1 MLDAIDNL
9 LLHFRSNAV
18 VLLHTSCLLAA
29 AKYTRLVYEE
39 RGEVHELITTKTDLQ
54 RRKSDFGRKGNNW
67 IEPLREW
74 ILTAH
79 HAEKLASSNEFD
91 EIKSL
96 VEKIGTNR
104 RLLSKK
110 VGWDWSG
117 EWRIVAENQNKIPPA
132 RERSERVPSSENS
145 QCLTWSGRRDS
156 NPESPAPKAGMLAV
170 TLQPASAHAFVRNP
184 SIL

>member
-1 MLDAIDNL
+1 MD
-9 LLHFRSNAV
+9 FPV
-18 VLLHTSCLLAA
+18 Q
-29 AKYTRLVYEE
+29 Y
-39 RGEVHELITTKTDLQ
+39 TTKTDLQ

-74 ILTAH
+74 ILAAH

-91 EIKSL
+91 EIKSF

-117 EWRIVAENQNKIPPA
+117 VWRIVAENQNKIPPA

-145 QCLTWSGRRDS
+145 QCLTWSQLL
-156 NPESPAPKAGMLAV
+156 NAV
-170 TLQPASAHAFVRNP
+170 RTYFERN
-184 SIL
+184 

>member
-1 MLDAIDNL
+1 MD
-9 LLHFRSNAV
+9 FPV
-18 VLLHTSCLLAA
+18 Q
-29 AKYTRLVYEE
+29 Y
-39 RGEVHELITTKTDLQ
+39 TTKTDLQ

-74 ILTAH
+74 ILAAY

-91 EIKSL
+91 EIKSF

-117 EWRIVAENQNKIPPA
+117 VWRIVAENQNKIPPA
-132 RERSERVPSSENS
+132 RERSERIPSSENS
-145 QCLTWSGRRDS
+145 QCLNWSGWRDLNPRPHAPHACALANCATPRRI
-156 NPESPAPKAGMLAV
+156 
-170 TLQPASAHAFVRNP
+170 H
-184 SIL
+184 

>member
-1 MLDAIDNL
+1 M
-9 LLHFRSNAV
+9 
-18 VLLHTSCLLAA
+18 
-29 AKYTRLVYEE
+29 E
-39 RGEVHELITTKTDLQ
+39 KT
-54 RRKSDFGRKGNNW
+54 DFGRKGNNW
-67 IEPLREW
+67 IESLREW

-79 HAEKLASSNEFD
+79 HAEKLASSIDFD

-104 RLLSKK
+104 RLLAKK

-145 QCLTWSGRRDS
+145 QCLTWSGLVDDVRTMILSDGHPLFRLICS
-156 NPESPAPKAGMLAV
+156 INSSKSLRE
-170 TLQPASAHAFVRNP
+170 FVQQAA
-184 SIL
+184 